1 MHTINKERSLYLWL
15 LVAALAGF
23 LIGLAL
29 AGRTPDGSAGSR
41 VHWPSSAE
49 ISR

>member
-1 MHTINKERSLYLWL
+1 MHATNHERSLYLCL
-15 LVAALAGF
+15 LAALAGL

-41 VHWPSSAE
+41 VHWPSSLE
-49 ISR
+49 LSR

>member
-1 MHTINKERSLYLWL
+1 MHATNQKRSVYLCL
-15 LVAALAGF
+15 LAAIAGF

-29 AGRTPDGSAGSR
+29 AGRTTNGPAGSR